1 MFGGII
7 GSIVGSVVSNV
18 VSGLA
23 GSLINGMIGQFGG
36 SNFFGALSNLALNS
50 LGDALKGVI
59 NNAPL
64 PQFLKDAA
72 TTIIDGAIGN
82 NQQATTPAAQQAV
95 NESSFAEAFQAAAES
110 VARDSEEEA
119 SSAGGGANW
128 LKALAGSLAQVQGKF
143 LESAMENLDKME
155 ELAGEDSSQD
165 FLTAQS
171 EYQADMQM
179 FNMIA
184 NASATSLKSIG
195 EGLTA
200 LARKQ

>member
-36 SNFFGALSNLALNS
+36 SNFFGALTNLALNS

-72 TTIIDGAIGN
+72 NTIIDGVIGN
-82 NQQATTPAAQQAV
+82 NQQATTPEAQEAV
-95 NESSFAEAFQAAAES
+95 DNSSLKDAFQAASES
-110 VARDSEEEA
+110 VAKDLEEEA
-119 SSAGGGANW
+119 SGEGKNW
-128 LKALAGSLAQVQGKF
+128 LVALAGALSEVQGKF
-143 LESAMENLDKME
+143 LKEALENMDTMKD
-155 ELAGEDSSQD
+155 LAGDEDSSHE

-171 EYQADMQM
+171 EYQANMQM
-179 FNMIA
+179 FNMMA
-184 NASATSLKSIG
+184 NASGTSLKSIG